1 MSSKDSKPTSDDP
14 KDHNTPGGSRSTPV
28 PPLSGASDPKRPFRS
43 RLNAPNSAYPP
54 PSNHEYPPR
63 TVAPPTRPTSSRPRA
78 SSSSSTAPKD
88 TSFILPLV
96 NVPTLATLRG
106 RPTYPPRPPNQNDE
120 RCIIYCT
127 QTASRRSVGQQPICK
142 TWCWRRLFPQDYIPL
157 DQLPESSN
165 ATETAAGVPAANKNA
180 SGEKDAGKIVVM
192 PDGRTVIQRGS
203 QETQPGIFGFDGR
216 YVYFGRSRFR
226 ARDRLDSMSHTGLS
240 EDWTVDEMVIID
252 YFVTVHAYDADFCAN
267 R

>member
-1 MSSKDSKPTSDDP
+1 M
-14 KDHNTPGGSRSTPV
+14 NV
-28 PPLSGASDPKRPFRS
+28 PP
-43 RLNAPNSAYPP
+43 
-54 PSNHEYPPR
+54 
-63 TVAPPTRPTSSRPRA
+63 
-78 SSSSSTAPKD
+78 
-88 TSFILPLV
+88 
-96 NVPTLATLRG
+96 LATLRG

-157 DQLPESSN
+157 DQLPENN
-165 ATETAAGVPAANKNA
+165 AADATAAAGVPAANKNA
-180 SGEKDAGKIVVM
+180 AGEKDAGKVVVM

-240 EDWTVDEMVIID
+240 EDWTVDEMVIIES
-252 YFVTVHAYDADFCAN
+252 VTTSYSKNTEHGPDQVKPDDPRKDDKAYMEFL
-267 R
+267 RRYQ